1 MTSSNPI
8 KRDLQLMI
16 PRKPRRSGYVYI
28 AVLMT
33 SVIVA
38 ALAMSSIWIAR
49 KHHLDQS
56 TSDQAFE
63 LASAADSAVEL
74 ALAKISADSAWRNN
88 HVHNTEYGPFALG
101 GISLY
106 YRLLDAQNDIGNGR
120 LRDITVIGIA
130 KRGNDSYAVEVKA
143 TPAGPALTCLNHGI
157 AINDDISL
165 SSNNSWMTDKSIYA
179 KKEISLNSLASMT
192 GSVISSKSI
201 SGTHFS
207 GPTASNQPD
216 ASFPNHA
223 TFARYT
229 AEATTISISSLPSSW
244 SRRKLNNCLLS
255 PNHNPFNGQ
264 LNSKGIYFIDCDG
277 ANLDIE
283 NCRIIGTLILQDLGY
298 DSKLKEKVFM
308 QPAVANYP
316 CLYVNGELEFESS
329 FDSFSEASIGINLN
343 PAGAPY
349 QGVTNTTQTDIY
361 PATLEGLVICRDQ
374 CEFIY
379 GSRLDI
385 EGVFVAADVSTSET
399 HAALRVKYDSDI
411 AANPPPGF
419 RQDTVMRPIQGTYRR
434 VATP

>member
-1 MTSSNPI
+1 MRR
-8 KRDLQLMI
+8 KRRPCSVQCSG
-16 PRKPRRSGYVYI
+16 RSGYVYI

-74 ALAKISADSAWRNN
+74 ALAKISADSTWRNN

-143 TPAGPALTCLNHGI
+143 TPAGPALTCLDHGI

-179 KKEISLNSLASMT
+179 KKDISLNSQASMT
-192 GSVISSKSI
+192 GSVISSKTI
-201 SGTHFS
+201 SGTHIS
-207 GPTASNQPD
+207 GPTAANQPD
-216 ASFPNHA
+216 ASFPNQS
-223 TFARYT
+223 TIDRYI

-244 SRRKLNNCLLS
+244 YRRKLTNCLLS

-264 LNSKGIYFIDCDG
+264 LNSKGIYYIDCGG
-277 ANLDIE
+277 AHVDIE
-283 NCRIIGTLILQDLGY
+283 NCRIIGTLVLHDLGN
-298 DSKLKEKVFM
+298 DSKLKDKVFM

-316 CLYVNGELEFESS
+316 SLYVDGKLEFESS

-361 PATLEGLVICRDQ
+361 PSILEGLVVCRDE
-374 CEFIY
+374 CEFVY
-379 GSRLDI
+379 ASRVDI
-385 EGVFVAADVSTSET
+385 DGVFISALVDTSNSYS
-399 HAALRVKYDSDI
+399 ALRVRYDKDI

-419 RQDTVMRPIQGTYRR
+419 HQDTRMRPIQGTYRR